1 MSKIIFFFPNY
12 FLFIFLLL
20 LNIITV
26 FSGDIEVDN
35 IREYK
40 YVALNNKN
48 EVVNEEIVNRIY
60 SENNNYNEVYNR

>member
-1 MSKIIFFFPNY
+1 LSKIIFFFPNY